1 MKDKP
6 QIIPI
11 QGQHD
16 ESAIDMELQDEMIQ
30 DELEMFKAT
39 GFFDE

>member
-11 QGQHD
+11 QGQHN
-16 ESAIDMELQDEMIQ
+16 ESAIDNG
-30 DELEMFKAT
+30 AT
-39 GFFDE
+39 G